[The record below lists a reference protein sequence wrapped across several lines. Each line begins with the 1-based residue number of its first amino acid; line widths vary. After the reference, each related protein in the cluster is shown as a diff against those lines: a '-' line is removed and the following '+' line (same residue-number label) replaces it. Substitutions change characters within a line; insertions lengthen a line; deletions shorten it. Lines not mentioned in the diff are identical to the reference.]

1 MSHDLHLGGMA
12 DRQMSVANDDMVF
25 LKKRQV
31 AENRSEGFEIPE
43 RSGA

>member
-1 MSHDLHLGGMA
+1 MSQDLHLGGMA
-12 DRQMSVANDDMVF
+12 NRQMSIANGDMVF
-25 LKKRQV
+25 LKKQQV